1 MRSRLKW
8 IRDVAM
14 SLLVLSLG
22 CQSIYYSA
30 WEKLGKEKRHLLR
43 DQVEKVQ
50 EDQQE
55 VSEQFKDVLTRIKT
69 LYGFEGGALE
79 DAYEKL
85 KADYEESE
93 SRADAVRKRIV
104 TVEEIAEDLFKEWGE
119 ELKEISDQRLR
130 SKSAQSLKVTRERY
144 GRLHSAMKKAESS
157 MAPVLKRL
165 KDHVLFLKHNLNAQA
180 IGALKKEIGEIE
192 VDVAALIRDMG
203 KSIEEADQFLK
214 ALE

>member
-1 MRSRLKW
+1 MRSHLIW
-8 IRDVAM
+8 IKGLAM
-14 SLLVLSLG
+14 ILLVLSLG
-22 CQSIYYSA
+22 CQSMYYSA

-43 DQVEKVQ
+43 DQVEKAQ

-55 VSEQFKDVLTRIKT
+55 ASEQFKDVLTRIKT

-85 KADYEESE
+85 KADYEESKV
-93 SRADAVRKRIV
+93 RADAVSKRIER
-104 TVEEIAEDLFKEWGE
+104 VEEIAGDLFREWEE
-119 ELKEISDQRLR
+119 ELKEISDRGLR
-130 SKSAQSLKVTRERY
+130 SKSAQSLKIAKERY
-144 GRLHSAMKKAESS
+144 ERLHSAMAKAESS

-180 IGALKKEIGEIE
+180 IGALKKEVGEIE

>member
-1 MRSRLKW
+1 MGSGLIW
-8 IRDVAM
+8 IIGLVM
-14 SLLVLSLG
+14 ILLVFSLG

-43 DQVEKVQ
+43 DQVEKAQ

-55 VSEQFKDVLTRIKT
+55 ASEQFKDVLTRIKT

-93 SRADAVRKRIV
+93 ARADVVSKRIER
-104 TVEEIAEDLFKEWGE
+104 VEEIAADLFREWEE
-119 ELKEISDQRLR
+119 ELKEISDRGLR
-130 SKSAQSLKVTRERY
+130 SKSAQSLKIAKERY
-144 GRLHSAMKKAESS
+144 GRLHSAMKRAESS

-165 KDHVLFLKHNLNAQA
+165 KDYVLFLKHNLNAQA
-180 IGALKKEIGEIE
+180 VGALKKEVGEIE

-214 ALE
+214 ALK